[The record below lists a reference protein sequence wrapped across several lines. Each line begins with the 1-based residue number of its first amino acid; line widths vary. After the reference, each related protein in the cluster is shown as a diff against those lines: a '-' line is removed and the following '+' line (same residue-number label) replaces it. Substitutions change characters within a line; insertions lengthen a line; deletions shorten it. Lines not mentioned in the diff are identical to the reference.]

1 MRVIPNNAFFENA
14 EQLLSEGNSIELRCF
29 GRSMHPYLQGDGR
42 EVIVASPFSPDELIP
57 GVIALYRYNGRHICH
72 RIIRRDGELLLIQ
85 GDGVI
90 SAREQV
96 PVSDVIGIIRTV
108 VRRNKKP
115 VSTQSKSAQL
125 YWRLWLRMSPVRKY
139 LLFAYRVMN
148 KMNILLNL

>member
-1 MRVIPNNAFFENA
+1 MRVIPNSAFFENA
-14 EQLLSEGNSIELRCF
+14 EQLLSEGNNVELRCF

-42 EVIVASPFSPDELIP
+42 EVIVASPFSSEELIP

-90 SAREQV
+90 NKQEE
-96 PVSDVIGIIRTV
+96 VSTADVIGIIRTV
-108 VRRNKKP
+108 IRRNNKP
-115 VSTQSKSAQL
+115 VSTQSKFSQC
-125 YWRLWLRMSPVRKY
+125 YWNCWRRLTPVRKY

-148 KMNILLNL
+148 KMNNLLNL